1 MTASIDRTSGD
12 DGVLY
17 AFGTENAGLS
27 LFVQDDR
34 LVFDY
39 NAFGE
44 HAIVVSEV
52 AVPDGASV
60 VGVGFRR
67 EATGAIAELSIDS
80 QPAGSIEIP
89 FVMRVISSVGASVGF
104 DAGSAVS
111 DRYNSPFAF
120 TGSFHRLDV
129 VVAGQRGA
137 DSAANAAAERA
148 TEMGRQ

>member
-1 MTASIDRTSGD
+1 MTATIDRATGD

-27 LFVQDDR
+27 LFVQDDH

-39 NAFGE
+39 NAFGD
-44 HAIVVSEV
+44 HAIAESEV
-52 AVPDGASV
+52 AVPAGASV
-60 VGVGFRR
+60 VGVDFRR
-67 EATGAIAELSIDS
+67 EATGATAELSIDGL
-80 QPAGSIEIP
+80 PVGSVEIP
-89 FVMRVISSVGASVGF
+89 FVMRVISSVGASIGF

-111 DRYNSPFAF
+111 GRYSSPFAF
-120 TGSFHRLDV
+120 TGGFHRLDV
-129 VVAGQRGA
+129 TVAGQRGA